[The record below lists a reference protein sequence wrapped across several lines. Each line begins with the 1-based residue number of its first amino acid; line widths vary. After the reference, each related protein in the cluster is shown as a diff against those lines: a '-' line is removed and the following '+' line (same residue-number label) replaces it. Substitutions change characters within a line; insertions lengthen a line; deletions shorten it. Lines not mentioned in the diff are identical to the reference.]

1 MQQVPA
7 IDVTDLAAEL
17 ARGAP
22 LVDVRQPD
30 EFEEAHI
37 AGARLI
43 PLGEVPDR
51 AAEIPTDGTVY
62 VVCRSGGRSGRAV
75 EFLRHQ
81 GIDAVNVTGGMIAWA
96 DAGNAVE
103 TGG

>member
-1 MQQVPA
+1 MEQVPA

-17 ARGAP
+17 AQGAP

-30 EFEEAHI
+30 EFEQAHI
-37 AGARLI
+37 AGARLV

-51 AAEIPTDGTVY
+51 TAELPTDETVY
-62 VVCRSGGRSGRAV
+62 VVCRSGNRSGRAV

-81 GIDAVNVTGGMIAWA
+81 GVDAVNVTGGMIAWA

>member
-17 ARGAP
+17 AQGAP

-30 EFEEAHI
+30 EFEQAHI

-51 AAEIPTDGTVY
+51 TAELPTDETVY
-62 VVCRSGGRSGRAV
+62 VVCRSGNRSGRAV

>member
-17 ARGAP
+17 AQGAP

-30 EFEEAHI
+30 EFQQSHI

-51 AAEIPTDGTVY
+51 TAELPTDQTVY
-62 VVCRSGGRSGRAV
+62 VVCRSGNRSGRAV

-81 GIDAVNVTGGMIAWA
+81 GIDAVNVTGGMIAWT

>member
-17 ARGAP
+17 AQGAP

-30 EFEEAHI
+30 EFQQSHI

-51 AAEIPTDGTVY
+51 TAELPIDETVY
-62 VVCRSGGRSGRAV
+62 VVCRSGNRSGRAV

>member
-17 ARGAP
+17 AQGAP

-30 EFEEAHI
+30 EFQQSHI

-51 AAEIPTDGTVY
+51 TAELPTDETVY
-62 VVCRSGGRSGRAV
+62 VVCRSGNRSGRAV

>member
-17 ARGAP
+17 AHGAP

-30 EFEEAHI
+30 EFQQAHI

-43 PLGEVPDR
+43 PLGDVPDR
-51 AAEIPTDGTVY
+51 AAELPTDETVY
-62 VVCRSGGRSGRAV
+62 VVCRSGNRSGRAV

>member
-1 MQQVPA
+1 VQQVPE
-7 IDVTDLAAEL
+7 IDVSELTVEL

-22 LVDVRQPD
+22 LVDVRQPG
-30 EFEEAHI
+30 EYEQGHI
-37 AGARLI
+37 DGARLI

-51 AAEIPTDGTVY
+51 TGEIPADETVY
-62 VVCRSGGRSGRAV
+62 VVCRSGNRSGRAV

-81 GIDAVNVTGGMIAWA
+81 GIDAINVTGGMIAWA
-96 DAGNAVE
+96 EAGNAVE